1 MKIKQKMK
9 IKIYPCPK
17 CKAVANI
24 DPKATNLTCP
34 QCGYCYKKSET
45 MAYYDHLIVDC

>member
-1 MKIKQKMK
+1 MK

-24 DPKATNLTCP
+24 DPKATNLICP
-34 QCGYCYKKSET
+34 QCGYCYKKAET
-45 MAYYDHLIVDC
+45 IAYYTKGRNRSYEKSR